1 MSKIDEAKEILKELG
16 LPAAQQNEISAY
28 TLLALCDVKPR
39 DNWSKATKA
48 SLKVSKGIMAF
59 CKTCFICK
67 RSKLCKRKYR
77 LGFIMFFFR
86 GRFWLLFIGA
96 FYF

>member
-28 TLLALCDVKPR
+28 TLLALCDIKPR
-39 DNWSKATKA
+39 VNWSKATKE

-59 CKTCFICK
+59 CKDVYK
-67 RSKLCKRKYR
+67 KEYAPRS
-77 LGFIMFFFR
+77 
-86 GRFWLLFIGA
+86 
-96 FYF
+96 